1 MTDRTKFAA
10 LDAEV
15 DLIMN
20 APEPDSKKPKKQ
32 FGLANRNQQLRDSTY
47 RRDTGFGRPSQASSI
62 PNPMRK
68 KPRASW
74 AGTDHGPSFEVSR
87 VSSQRDS
94 SPFYSVTNPIVRQ
107 GSNTSS
113 LRPTVPSTRVIPGK
127 ALIAGEAKKHSNP
140 PVSVA
145 APVAANP
152 IYGRK
157 VTNLMTFSR
166 ETQPGVRGV
175 QMNTLEACSKGKY
188 WPPKGTVLS
197 PPGTKHKNSRASI
210 ASTTPSKA
218 APSASRRRLS
228 QAHDADD
235 DEVVETRHHRSK
247 RTETEGPVRTVRP
260 PHATDSDGSKQA
272 SSSASRL
279 ARVDD
284 NSFFLEDKPF
294 QHTMPSSLYDD
305 EDVPRREPM
314 TSWAKRRSG
323 GTAEAPIHLSDSDEE
338 QLTEPSKRPTTT
350 ASTTVAPTAS
360 NVGVFEL
367 DCRCISSTGVSW
379 RDVKMSI
386 TKLSLQWATYAVF
399 FDYIDQVLWAKKA
412 PSPFVVV
419 VFKQSYSPLRF
430 IVVQPTD
437 TAQCTA
443 LMHLVDEHGHPLWQ
457 WRDLYKSLLPAVD
470 AGDVARLRK
479 ATKRAVE
486 GSPIV
491 LTYPLPP
498 NATDVIS
505 ITRAD
510 LDRLQPMEYLNDNL
524 VDYYFKWLVMADM
537 PSAAA
542 FCTIVS
548 SHFYTQ
554 LRENYA
560 NVATWFTNLLDND
573 LIFIP
578 INLQLHW
585 SLAVVMYPKHFTEA
599 TDSGKP
605 PTVIVTIDSMG
616 TYHRKPKIVQNLKKF
631 LRLHSGMDES
641 SNMVDR
647 IHTTKL
653 HGPQQENGYD
663 CGVYMLLATQHI
675 LRTFESL
682 RNHGDVYPD
691 VDKLLSSDA
700 FGQSEV
706 DQTRQ
711 AMLTNLEAHAAAY
724 AMQTSAQGPPT

>member
-235 DEVVETRHHRSK
+235 DEDVETRHHRSK
-247 RTETEGPVRTVRP
+247 RTETEGPGRPVRTVRP
-260 PHATDSDGSKQA
+260 PHATDSGGSKQA

-294 QHTMPSSLYDD
+294 QHTMPSSLYD
-305 EDVPRREPM
+305 DVPRREPM

-386 TKLSLQWATYAVF
+386 TKLSLQWATYTVF
-399 FDYIDQVLWAKKA
+399 FDYIDQVL
-412 PSPFVVV
+412 SP
-419 VFKQSYSPLRF
+419 
-430 IVVQPTD
+430 D
-437 TAQCTA
+437 
-443 LMHLVDEHGHPLWQ
+443 DEFGES
-457 WRDLYKSLLPAVD
+457 REYVRYKSLLPAVD

-479 ATKRAVE
+479 PTKRAVE

-524 VDYYFKWLVMADM
+524 VDYYFKCVGSFIKVDDDGAAPRWLVMADM

-573 LIFIP
+573 LIVIP

-599 TDSGKP
+599 TDSP

-616 TYHRKPKIVQNLKKF
+616 SYHRKPKIVQNLKKF